1 MKKVILG
8 LSLSVLLSLTIKAQ
22 VAVPMPNFG
31 FSVGAVNFPNCAIPN
46 GFTYNV
52 LAGGEIYN
60 TPTSGGANYPALK
73 LGSTGHY
80 AQIQTATAPGAVT
93 YSIRGNSSASNWDG
107 TFNVQQSVDGVDFT
121 TLPTLKTYS
130 GSAALP
136 KTGNFVV
143 ETVVPDQSA
152 RYIRWF
158 FTNKV
163 SGSNVALDDISIA
176 APAISAGPNIVVS
189 YASNVLINNQ
199 TINFNSAVGVTLPVE
214 LTLTNYANTNDLNI
228 TASTALTGNFPS
240 DYTITNT
247 LPITIT
253 SSTAGTNSTILTVNF
268 TPTANGTRDAILTIA
283 SNDLNFPAFVVNLN
297 GIGGTIASE
306 PVLTLSNLTFAGG
319 NNYNKSYRLR
329 GSFTSPGGVD
339 GYLVVRKIGSD
350 PSTPPTDGKVY
361 LRGDTVGNDK
371 ALGTFTSAEFVAN
384 NIVANTNYHFA
395 IYPYNGNGTF
405 RNYGQASVLFGN
417 VTSIGS
423 MMPANEYNSINTSN
437 SSLIADLTSVI
448 NVAGRTKIYYSNYG
462 GTMMKLFA
470 ATDTF
475 AGQKVATCVYSGDK
489 YIYSEPI
496 AWGYFSREHS
506 YCHNWMPTNPADGS
520 GNAPNNVER
529 PEYND
534 QHHLFPTNQDDVNAV
549 RSNDPVGEV
558 VTVEGTFLQG
568 KFGLDIHGNRVYEP
582 RDEQKGRTARAMMY
596 MATAHHNLNDAFGT
610 PQNWKFRNPISATI
624 PYGQDQNVL
633 KKWNTEFPPD
643 SWDISRNDFLDSLQ
657 GNRNPFIDH
666 PEYACYIDF
675 STMTY
680 IANPPIPCDA
690 LGINKQT
697 GLSNIYVAPN
707 PANDEV
713 NVYVNV
719 AAKQNAIVAIVDVTG
734 KIVIEMPIYLNAGR
748 NQSVISLANLSN
760 GVYTLKIT
768 GDQQLMTQK
777 IIKQ

>member
-1 MKKVILG
+1 
-8 LSLSVLLSLTIKAQ
+8 
-22 VAVPMPNFG
+22 MPNFG
-31 FSVGAVNFPNCAIPN
+31 FSVSGVNFPNCPIPN

-73 LGSTGHY
+73 LGSTGHF

-107 TFNVQQSVDGVDFT
+107 TFNVQQSVDGIDFT
-121 TLPTLKTYS
+121 TLPTLKTYT

-158 FTNKV
+158 FTNKI

-176 APAISAGPNIVVS
+176 APAVSAGPNLVVS
-189 YASNVLINNQ
+189 YGSNVLINNQ
-199 TINFNSAVGVTLPVE
+199 TVNFNSAAGVTLPVE
-214 LTLTNYANTNDLNI
+214 FTLTNYANTNDLNI
-228 TASTALTGNFPS
+228 TASTAITGNFPA
-240 DYTITNT
+240 DYAITNT
-247 LPITIT
+247 LPITIA
-253 SSTAGTNSTILTVNF
+253 SSATGSNSTILTVNF
-268 TPTANGTRDAILTIA
+268 TPAVNGTRDAILTIT
-283 SNDLNFPAFVVNLN
+283 SNDLNFPAFVINLN

-306 PVLTLSNLTFAGG
+306 PVVSLSNLTFAGG
-319 NNYNKSYRLR
+319 TNYNKSYRLK

-339 GYLVVRKIGSD
+339 GYLVVKKIGSA
-350 PSTPPTDGKVY
+350 PTTPPTDGKVY
-361 LRGDTVGNDK
+361 LRGDTVGTDK
-371 ALGTFTSAEFVAN
+371 TIGNFTAAEFVAN
-384 NIVANTNYHFA
+384 NIVASTNYYFA
-395 IYPYNGNGTF
+395 IYPYNGDGTF
-405 RNYGQASVLFGN
+405 RNYGQASVLTGN
-417 VTSIGS
+417 VTSIGN
-423 MMPANEYNSINTSN
+423 MVPANEYNSINTSN
-437 SSLIADLTSVI
+437 ATFISDLTSVI

-475 AGQKVATCVYSGDK
+475 AGQKVATCVYSGEK

-534 QHHLFPTNQDDVNAV
+534 QHHLFPANQDDVNAI

-558 VTVEGTFLQG
+558 VTVEGSYLQG
-568 KFGLDIHGNRVYEP
+568 KFGLDMHGNRVYEP

-596 MATAHHNLNDAFGT
+596 MAVAHNNLNDAFGT

-643 SWDISRNDFLDSLQ
+643 NWDISRNDFLDSLQ
-657 GNRNPFIDH
+657 GNRNPFVDH

-680 IANPPIPCDA
+680 ISNPPIPCDA
-690 LGINKQT
+690 LGIDAQS
-697 GLSNIYVAPN
+697 GLNNMYLTPN
-707 PANDEV
+707 PAHDEL
-713 NVYVNV
+713 NLYVNV
-719 AAKQNAIVAIVDVTG
+719 NSKQTANVAITDITG
-734 KIVIEMPIYLNAGR
+734 KVVKVLPINLNEGK
-748 NQSVISLANLSN
+748 NQIALSIANLSN
-760 GVYTLKIT
+760 GLYSIT
-768 GDQQLMTQK
+768 VRGEQQLFTQK